1 MKNPFKQE
9 QTPKRH
15 PSQQRLPT
23 PPPALRDLTDA
34 DLEYVQGGY
43 GSKEHSSIG
52 VSDYYWQYPHCPGET
67 GLGWERTIAG

>member
-23 PPPALRDLTDA
+23 TPPALPDLTDA
-34 DLEYVQGGY
+34 DLGHVQGGFTNR
-43 GSKEHSSIG
+43 EHSSLG
-52 VSDYYWQYPHCPGET
+52 PDWMTPGGPPDT
-67 GLGWERTIAG
+67 SPGWERTIAG